1 MTPKTFITV
10 AIAICAIGLC
20 GCNPSNRKQAK
31 MNEAMN
37 AYVAPDLSDEEYYA
51 LIELSNL
58 RDTSYMGATLP
69 CAAICYSI
77 ENKYTGQRTIHHAD
91 VIFNSSIS
99 EVINA
104 TETDS
109 KY

>member
-1 MTPKTFITV
+1 
-10 AIAICAIGLC
+10 
-20 GCNPSNRKQAK
+20 
-31 MNEAMN
+31 MN

-77 ENKYTGQRTIHHAD
+77 ENKYTGQRTIHYAD
-91 VIFNSSIS
+91 VIFNSSINK
-99 EVINA
+99 VINV
-104 TETDS
+104 TKLIQRS
-109 KY
+109 KENKTTHPRLISHT